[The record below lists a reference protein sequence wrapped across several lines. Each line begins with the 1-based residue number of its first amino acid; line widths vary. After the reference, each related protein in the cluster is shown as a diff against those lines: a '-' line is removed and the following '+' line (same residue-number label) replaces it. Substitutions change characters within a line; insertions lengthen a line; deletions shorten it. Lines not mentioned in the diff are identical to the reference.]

1 MRVKKFK
8 VQVIL
13 DLDYKKKND
22 CKIFHS
28 STKLIVKNSDIDEA
42 FKSIHQSNM
51 TRIKNYTDKDC
62 IVVDVGI
69 KHSTKTFEF

>member
-8 VQVIL
+8 VQTIL

-62 IVVDVGI
+62 IVVDVVI

>member
-62 IVVDVGI
+62 IVVDVVI